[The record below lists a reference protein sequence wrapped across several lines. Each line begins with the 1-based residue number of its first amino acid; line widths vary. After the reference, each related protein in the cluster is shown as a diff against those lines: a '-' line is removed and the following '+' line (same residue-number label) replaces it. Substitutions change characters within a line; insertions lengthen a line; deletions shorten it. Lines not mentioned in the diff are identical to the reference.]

1 MLYMHDIV
9 IEPVLVA
16 LFSRG
21 RYVAM
26 ENDPFRI
33 FIFLVVRSHIR
44 LDEPRMCVLDDLAN
58 FASISRLEVKKQYHI

>member
-9 IEPVLVA
+9 IEPFLVA

-33 FIFLVVRSHIR
+33 FSFLVVRSHIR
-44 LDEPRMCVLDDLAN
+44 LDEPRMCVLESNLMT
-58 FASISRLEVKKQYHI
+58 SQISLVYLGWK